1 MSATPTTI
9 FAALMSALERPD
21 AQSSPATALA
31 MCTLLGTALSRVPNG
46 VLRSKFVGSV
56 QLLGRLVE
64 QHRQQAAAAK
74 AGLMCL
80 GQVLAAVEPGAWPA
94 AAPGF
99 QLLLSFLTDAR
110 PKVRKRAQSSV
121 SEVLAALQG
130 SPASLAAASE
140 AIVAVCKAVLPGP
153 SAAARAA
160 AAASNKQRAA
170 AEAAI
175 AAAVSDVL
183 HLLAALKTCAPL
195 MAGAGSGLGGASGA
209 AGGDQLSA
217 MARLLESGLG
227 RLSELAS
234 EAAGKL
240 LPKVVHL
247 LVPLLAA
254 EQDGVRYNTS
264 GALQSLLESCLS
276 PSLVAAL
283 QQQGG
288 SSSSRGGMSPLTSL
302 VAAVASGLG
311 ARYQEAWGLA
321 LPVAGV
327 LCENL
332 AAGGAAAAAA
342 PVVAALGQICAGL
355 ADEAEQN
362 DAAMDVEGE
371 GAGKASSSSYA
382 HAAEAA
388 MGVAIRSLGP
398 QVVLEVLPLQIHE
411 GLAGT
416 AEARTWLLPALRK
429 HVRGSQLGFWASHLG
444 PLAKQMGAAAA
455 AASQAGRKSTA
466 VACHAL
472 ELQLWGCLQ
481 AFAAWPT
488 DAAEAYEGMAPD
500 LAAVFHTRE
509 DLRGNV
515 ATVLV
520 RLCKQ
525 ARAVALAAAQG
536 SVEASPKTL
545 AAIQALGLVS
555 GAAAAIPGAG
565 KGEDEADEAA
575 EDGEQQQQQQEGSED
590 EDDEE
595 EYGQQQQ
602 QQGSRAAGIAG
613 RRRRSILSVDAD
625 VGPDAASAAP
635 AAFTAEVAL
644 GQLLALRASSL
655 KWLRLMCKVFI
666 ELPAESRSHVGEALA
681 ATASVADPQEL
692 AGLFR
697 LALQKYGKIAR
708 DAAAEVPPPDP
719 ILDGGGSPEERQ
731 ASFLELALCL
741 AGGLP
746 DAALDPLFAA
756 CRQHVLGGSSL
767 LQKRCYRVLD
777 YLAAARPQWLQ
788 AHLGQLLE
796 LLLLGSAA
804 ALSPAKRYR
813 LRCLQPLILLLDTTP
828 CPALPGLVD
837 AATGAELVPGGAAL
851 AAAAAAVPGR
861 SERQAA
867 EQRRVALAQLL
878 VGELVLATKEVNK
891 KTRTAAYQLIV
902 DIAHE
907 LDEARPLSLNPGDS
921 LSLNPA
927 DSDADDASSDDMDY
941 GDDAQKQKR
950 GGRGSKPASGGL
962 LDFVNAVMGGLVGSS
977 PHMQSAAVLAL
988 ARLSFEFAGQLEGV
1002 VGRLLPAVLLLL
1014 RSQSREVI
1022 KAVLGFI
1029 KVGAEHKGLGL
1040 GVCRQGAG
1048 GWLASVVCR
1057 QSREVIKAVLGF
1069 IKVCAT
1075 RMPVDLLMIWL
1086 PQILEGMLLWAD
1098 DSKNKFRLKIRVIV
1112 ERLVRRCGYE
1122 AVASA
1127 CPPGDAKL
1135 LSHIRKQASR
1145 KERRKAQ
1152 GSEGGSQA
1160 DAAEFDHRSQ
1170 RSAGSAARSVAGRTA
1185 RASEWGHTAI
1195 FSEDGDAATQAAGH
1209 AAGYAARGGPA
1220 GSAAAR
1226 SRFGDRPD
1234 GRRGG
1239 SGVRLAG
1246 DGAAD
1251 DPLDLLEA
1259 ATARQLVR
1267 SAAGNAAG
1275 GRGAG
1280 GAAAAA
1286 AAEFP
1291 RGDDGRM
1298 LIKEEKDEFGHISA
1312 RRAGKRK
1319 RGNAEEQFGGFGD
1332 EDDSDMEDMKGF
1344 AGLAAA
1350 VKSVANA
1357 KSVKFAPSIAASLGN
1372 RSTASKKSAGGR
1384 SEGGRSSGGKGS
1396 QHSGERF
1403 RAKGSASGDVK
1414 GKGGGIDPYAY
1425 WQFDRKMLNRRRGKQ
1440 AEASKGLGGVVAGA
1454 QAGALKGAKAKR
1466 AANAKRARR

>member
-1 MSATPTTI
+1 MSA
-9 FAALMSALERPD
+9 ALYLGY
-21 AQSSPATALA
+21 
-31 MCTLLGTALSRVPNG
+31 TLT
-46 VLRSKFVGSV
+46 
-56 QLLGRLVE
+56 
-64 QHRQQAAAAK
+64 
-74 AGLMCL
+74 
-80 GQVLAAVEPGAWPA
+80 
-94 AAPGF
+94 
-99 QLLLSFLTDAR
+99 
-110 PKVRKRAQSSV
+110 
-121 SEVLAALQG
+121 
-130 SPASLAAASE
+130 
-140 AIVAVCKAVLPGP
+140 
-153 SAAARAA
+153 
-160 AAASNKQRAA
+160 
-170 AEAAI
+170 
-175 AAAVSDVL
+175 
-183 HLLAALKTCAPL
+183 
-195 MAGAGSGLGGASGA
+195 
-209 AGGDQLSA
+209 
-217 MARLLESGLG
+217 
-227 RLSELAS
+227 
-234 EAAGKL
+234 
-240 LPKVVHL
+240 
-247 LVPLLAA
+247 
-254 EQDGVRYNTS
+254 
-264 GALQSLLESCLS
+264 
-276 PSLVAAL
+276 
-283 QQQGG
+283 
-288 SSSSRGGMSPLTSL
+288 
-302 VAAVASGLG
+302 
-311 ARYQEAWGLA
+311 
-321 LPVAGV
+321 
-327 LCENL
+327 
-332 AAGGAAAAAA
+332 
-342 PVVAALGQICAGL
+342 
-355 ADEAEQN
+355 
-362 DAAMDVEGE
+362 
-371 GAGKASSSSYA
+371 GKA
-382 HAAEAA
+382 
-388 MGVAIRSLGP
+388 
-398 QVVLEVLPLQIHE
+398 
-411 GLAGT
+411 
-416 AEARTWLLPALRK
+416 
-429 HVRGSQLGFWASHLG
+429 
-444 PLAKQMGAAAA
+444 
-455 AASQAGRKSTA
+455 
-466 VACHAL
+466 
-472 ELQLWGCLQ
+472 
-481 AFAAWPT
+481 
-488 DAAEAYEGMAPD
+488 DA
-500 LAAVFHTRE
+500 
-509 DLRGNV
+509 
-515 ATVLV
+515 
-520 RLCKQ
+520 
-525 ARAVALAAAQG
+525 
-536 SVEASPKTL
+536 
-545 AAIQALGLVS
+545 
-555 GAAAAIPGAG
+555 
-565 KGEDEADEAA
+565 
-575 EDGEQQQQQQEGSED
+575 
-590 EDDEE
+590 
-595 EYGQQQQ
+595 
-602 QQGSRAAGIAG
+602 
-613 RRRRSILSVDAD
+613 
-625 VGPDAASAAP
+625 
-635 AAFTAEVAL
+635 
-644 GQLLALRASSL
+644 
-655 KWLRLMCKVFI
+655 
-666 ELPAESRSHVGEALA
+666 LPAESRSHVGEALA

-767 LQKRCYRVLD
+767 LQKRCYRVLA

-941 GDDAQKQKR
+941 GDDAQKQMR

-1029 KVGAEHKGLGL
+1029 KV
-1040 GVCRQGAG
+1040 
-1048 GWLASVVCR
+1048 
-1057 QSREVIKAVLGF
+1057 
-1069 IKVCAT
+1069 CAM

-1160 DAAEFDHRSQ
+1160 DAAEFDRRSQ

-1357 KSVKFAPSIAASLGN
+1357 NSVKFAPSIAASLGN

-1440 AEASKGLGGVVAGA
+1440 VEASKGLGGVVAGA